1 MRIRILDRKARA
13 AIKKL
18 PAFRSLERTKLR
30 IEKRYLAGKISR
42 RQAMDL
48 KSILRSRKCRLLHR
62 EVYRLL
68 KLPAQKT
75 LSSSKLSIQQEDSL
89 KHVLGV
95 NRRYGVRVNAE
106 AVAQLIVMQPGW
118 NGTTAEEKVITKLLK
133 AAQS

>member
-1 MRIRILDRKARA
+1 
-13 AIKKL
+13 
-18 PAFRSLERTKLR
+18 
-30 IEKRYLAGKISR
+30 
-42 RQAMDL
+42 MDL